1 MQPFLLVEYDQ
12 LAVFLVFLQHFLAL
26 VDVAVVVGQ
35 TQQRRHQ
42 RVVRLQVALQ
52 QRRVDDLTQLTST
65 LDRRVSLDDGVSI
78 EDVFVGAAGGA
89 GGGVAAQLVALLQQ

>member
-65 LDRRVSLDDGVSI
+65 LDRRVAFDDGVSV
-78 EDVFVGAAGGA
+78 EDVFVGAGVAAGAGA
-89 GGGVAAQLVALLQQ
+89 AVGGGGGVAA